1 MCLKFDM
8 IKLSRGLDIKLKG
21 SADTKYFNV
30 DEPGCYAIMPS
41 DYIGIVPRILVKVDT
56 AVEAGQCLCE
66 DEIHPA
72 IKIVS
77 PVSGIISRIDLD
89 DERQPFRIVIEKSEG
104 EQTFVEFGQQD
115 VDTLSHDELL
125 SLLLS
130 SGLFAFIRQRPYDIV
145 ADPSVTPRAIF
156 ISAFDTNPLAPDYEF
171 ILRGEEVNFQTGL
184 NVLSKIAD
192 THLSINVNQHAR
204 ALTEAQN
211 VSIHVFNGPHPAGNV
226 GVQLNHI
233 APVNKGETVWTVGL
247 QTVIYIGKLMNLGH
261 VDFMHWVA
269 LTGSEVIDP
278 SYCLLQVGAQLSNV
292 FNDRVTTGK
301 ILRYISGNVLTGKQI
316 ESDDFIGAY
325 DNQLTVIPEGSE
337 TNEKLSWLSLRLKE
351 YSSSHCYFSWL
362 NKKRKYVIDARIKGA
377 QRNIMSADY
386 SKVFP
391 MDILPEFLIKA
402 ILADDK
408 QKMEALGI
416 YEVAP
421 EDFALCEFVCPSK
434 LDWQRIVREGLDRM
448 RNEISD

>member
-1 MCLKFDM
+1 MCFNFDM
-8 IKLSRGLDIKLKG
+8 IKLSKGLDIKLKG

-41 DYIGIVPRILVKVDT
+41 DYIGVVPHILVGDDST
-56 AVEAGQCLCE
+56 VEAGECLFE
-66 DEIHPA
+66 DEFHKD
-72 IKIVS
+72 IKIIS
-77 PVSGIISRIDLD
+77 PVSGKVSRIDLD
-89 DERQPFRIVIEKSEG
+89 DSLKPSRIVIEKSEG
-104 EQTFVEFGQQD
+104 EQTFVEYGQQD
-115 VDTLSHDELL
+115 VDTLSRDELL

-145 ADPSVTPRAIF
+145 ADPSYTPRAIF

-171 ILRGEEVNFQTGL
+171 ILKGEEVNFQTGL

-192 THLSINVNQHAR
+192 THLSINVAQHSR

-211 VSIHVFNGPHPAGNV
+211 VTVHTFDGPHPAGNV

-233 APVNKGETVWTVGL
+233 APVNKGETVWTVGF
-247 QTVIYIGKLMNLGH
+247 QTVIYIGKLINIGH
-261 VDFMHWVA
+261 VDFTHWVA
-269 LTGSEVIDP
+269 LTGSEVIEP

-316 ESDDFIGAY
+316 ESDDFIGAF

-351 YSSSHCYFSWL
+351 YSSNHCYFSWL
-362 NKKRKYVIDARIKGA
+362 NKKRKYVIDARVKGA
-377 QRNIMSADY
+377 QRNIIFDDY
-386 SKVFP
+386 SNVFP

-421 EDFALCEFVCPSK
+421 EDFALCEFICPSK
-434 LDWQRIVREGLDRM
+434 LELQRIVREGLDRM